1 MIKINDVSL
10 SDEMPLIAIKNT
22 VLFPRIIVPLV
33 IQRPKSVAALEYA
46 MSRDN
51 YVFFVAQRNLKD
63 DTTVDDLYRV
73 GTLGRIITSTRTP
86 EGYKVDVEGIAR
98 VELQNFTQHEP
109 FFKARGEMP
118 NLRYTPDVES
128 EALIRNILDVFKRV
142 SETRIVPSVL
152 SPLLFT
158 INQSRDPSH
167 LIDLLAVN
175 LNLDYRE
182 QQELLEVFDVNEALR
197 RVNLHLAR
205 EWEILQTEEKVAKE
219 TKKQLGKMQKEVFL
233 REQLKSI
240 EKELGVDGEKGE
252 FDQLRKKLKQAKMPE
267 EVEKKALKELER
279 LERMPMFNPEISYLR
294 TYLDWLV
301 ELPWSLKSENNIDLK
316 KADRVLEAEHH
327 GLSKVKERVLEH
339 LAVQKRVGK
348 IRGPILCFFGPPG
361 TGKTSI
367 GRSIASAL
375 GRKFVR
381 ISLGGLH
388 DEAEIRGHRRTYVG
402 ALPGRII
409 QGIHTAGSRNP
420 VFMLDEIDKIGQD
433 FRGDPSAALLEA
445 LDPEQN
451 HAFSDNYLEVP
462 FDLSDVL
469 FVTTANRLDTIPH
482 ALRDRLEIIEF
493 SGYTDD
499 EKISIARKFLIPK
512 ITKQHGLKPGAVII
526 NDPVLRDVVSQHTHE
541 AGARELER
549 KLATIF
555 RKIVRQLVEKKSNA
569 KVKLTDELVHKYLGP
584 ARYTHQQ
591 MEKKDE
597 IGVATGLVWT
607 PVGGE
612 ILAIEATKMDG
623 RGRLVLTGY
632 LGNVMRESIHAAMSY
647 IRANAKSLGINTD
660 FYKEDV
666 HVHVPSGG
674 IPKDGPSAGVGMATA
689 IVSLFT
695 KRAVRKDVG
704 MTGEI
709 TLRGKVLPIG
719 GIKEKLIAAHRAGL
733 KTVVV
738 PEENKKDLEEI
749 PAKIRKEMKLVFAK
763 TMDDVL
769 KVALQ

>member
-1 MIKINDVSL
+1 MIKINDIEIGNEL
-10 SDEMPLIAIKNT
+10 PLIALKNV
-22 VLFPRIIVPLV
+22 VLFPRIVIPLTV
-33 IQRPKSVAALEYA
+33 QRLKSVAALEYA
-46 MSRDN
+46 IAHN
-51 YVFFVAQRNLKD
+51 GYVAFVAQTNMKD
-63 DTTVDDLYRV
+63 EAGIEDFYRI
-73 GTLGRIITSTRTP
+73 GTLGRIISTNRASD
-86 EGYKVDVEGIAR
+86 GSFKVDVEGVAR
-98 VELQNFTQHEP
+98 VRIDDFTQEEP
-109 FFKARGEMP
+109 FFKVQAELAR
-118 NLRYTPDVES
+118 LSYRTTVES
-128 EALIRNILDVFKRV
+128 EALIRATIDEFKKV
-142 SETRIVPSVL
+142 SEAKMMPSIL
-152 SPLLFT
+152 PSLIFT
-158 INQSRDPSH
+158 LNQIKDPEQ
-167 LIDLLAVN
+167 LIDLVTVN
-175 LNLDYRE
+175 LNLSLED
-182 QQELLEVFDVNEALR
+182 QQNILETFDINIALKQL
-197 RVNLHLAR
+197 NLYLAR
-205 EWEILQTEEKVAKE
+205 ELEIIDAERKVVKE
-219 TKKQLGKMQKEVFL
+219 TKKQLGKMQKEIFL
-233 REQLKSI
+233 REQMKSI
-240 EKELGVDGEKGE
+240 EKELGMDGEQGE
-252 FDQLRKKLKQAKMPE
+252 YDQLRQKIKKAGMPE
-267 EVEKKALKELER
+267 ETQKKALKELDR
-279 LERMPMFNPEISYLR
+279 LEKMPMFSPEVSYLR
-294 TYLDWLV
+294 TYLDWLI
-301 ELPWSLKSENNIDLK
+301 ELPWSNKSPDKIDMK
-316 KADRVLEAEHH
+316 KAENVLEAEHH
-327 GLSKVKERVLEH
+327 GLQKTKERILEH
-339 LAVQKRVGK
+339 LAVQKKVGK
-348 IRGPILCFFGPPG
+348 VRGPILCFFGPPG

-375 GRKFVR
+375 GRKFIRV
-381 ISLGGLH
+381 SFGGLR

-409 QGIHTAGSRNP
+409 QGIHTSGTRNP

-451 HAFSDNYLEVP
+451 FSFSDNYLEVP

-660 FYKEDV
+660 FYKE
-666 HVHVPSGG
+666 
-674 IPKDGPSAGVGMATA
+674 
-689 IVSLFT
+689 
-695 KRAVRKDVG
+695 
-704 MTGEI
+704 
-709 TLRGKVLPIG
+709 IG
-719 GIKEKLIAAHRAGL
+719 
-733 KTVVV
+733 
-738 PEENKKDLEEI
+738 
-749 PAKIRKEMKLVFAK
+749 
-763 TMDDVL
+763 
-769 KVALQ
+769 